1 MDQLELESSWKVPTH
16 KNHIILTELLVE
28 GGLFEGSILKPC
40 LPHSESINPSPNCYI
55 SWREKKI
62 AVKEDRCVDVPLYY
76 TPNREKQLTSLQVF
90 CNVKEKDKWTQAGL
104 AFYLEY

>member
-40 LPHSESINPSPNCYI
+40 LPHSENINPSPNCYI
-55 SWREKKI
+55 SWREK
-62 AVKEDRCVDVPLYY
+62 VKHEPVIQFDKKYFLENC
-76 TPNREKQLTSLQVF
+76 RERR
-90 CNVKEKDKWTQAGL
+90 
-104 AFYLEY
+104 